1 MKERHFENNELTVAI
16 SCIRAIILLAKP
28 SVILPRNHHRGPVA
42 LKNEYI
48 PYNDKHNSRLSIS
61 HACSHD
67 TVKILKIGDTIM
79 ITVIVVK
86 VEWYG
91 FTQPE
96 CIQKGG
102 DGIANSVDPDQTAPR
117 SSLFWVCTVCS
128 DLSVPIL
135 RTFTVINCFKLCYL

>member
-1 MKERHFENNELTVAI
+1 
-16 SCIRAIILLAKP
+16 
-28 SVILPRNHHRGPVA
+28 
-42 LKNEYI
+42 
-48 PYNDKHNSRLSIS
+48 
-61 HACSHD
+61 
-67 TVKILKIGDTIM
+67 M

-86 VEWYG
+86 VELIVVKVERYG
-91 FTQPE
+91 LTLPE

-135 RTFTVINCFKLCYL
+135 RTFTVILKKVNSSLITK